1 MGEVEAQAEGHCP
14 GNGGRDLA
22 RHAGEGPV
30 RKAGSRD
37 RHDDR
42 CGES

>member
-1 MGEVEAQAEGHCP
+1 MGEVEAQAEGTVRETV
-14 GNGGRDLA
+14 GGIWPDTL
-22 RHAGEGPV
+22 GEGPV

-42 CGES
+42 RGES